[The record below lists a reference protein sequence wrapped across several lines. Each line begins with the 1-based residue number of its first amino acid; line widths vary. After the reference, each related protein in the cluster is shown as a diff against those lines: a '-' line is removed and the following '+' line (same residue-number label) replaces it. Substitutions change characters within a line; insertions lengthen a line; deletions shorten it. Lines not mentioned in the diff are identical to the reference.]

1 MLQGVLSIFIIKL
14 NSKRKAPR
22 PTKVKVAFCLTMFLV
37 LLIPLSS
44 LTILIIKVTKNV
56 IKYIYCGP
64 EGHIGVII
72 QQLPIKFPYSKL
84 TYYGY
89 ILFLTLQTI

>member
-37 LLIPLSS
+37 LLISLSS
-44 LTILIIKVTKNV
+44 LTILIIKVTKKCNQ
-56 IKYIYCGP
+56 IHLLWSRRPYWCYNTAIAY
-64 EGHIGVII
+64 
-72 QQLPIKFPYSKL
+72 KFPHSNV